1 MPSSVSLLESKLG
14 PANLNLDSKLGIPAS
29 LNSQNDIST
38 ISDAGFD
45 SGFNDQDSASSQQSA
60 DSVKSDENSVMS
72 SNNSDSRGSSLE
84 KSPASDT
91 QWGFLQIVFGILM
104 KVAYC
109 LDGQVCINFGVA
121 YPLIIYK
128 MVDNTTEFLPIFQF
142 FFPNRNF
149 TNFNILIFFS

>member
-14 PANLNLDSKLGIPAS
+14 PANLNLESKLGIPAS

-91 QWGFLQIVFGILM
+91 QWGFVCMNFLEFF
-104 KVAYC
+104 KKTTYC
-109 LDGQVCINFGVA
+109 LDGQVYVIFAVVD
-121 YPLIIYK
+121 PLFY
-128 MVDNTTEFLPIFQF
+128 L
-142 FFPNRNF
+142 
-149 TNFNILIFFS
+149 

>member
-14 PANLNLDSKLGIPAS
+14 PANLNLESKLGIPAS

-91 QWGFLQIVFGILM
+91 QWGFFCMNFLEFF
-104 KVAYC
+104 KETTYC
-109 LDGQVCINFGVA
+109 LDGQVCINFGVVD
-121 YPLIIYK
+121 PLFIYK
-128 MVDNTTEFLPIFQF
+128 MVDYTMKFLPSLTF
-142 FFPNRNF
+142 FLVRNS
-149 TNFNILIFFS
+149 TALSIVSR

>member
-14 PANLNLDSKLGIPAS
+14 PANLNLESKLGIPAS

-91 QWGFLQIVFGILM
+91 QWVFLHEVFGVL
-104 KVAYC
+104 KGNYTLHC
-109 LDGQVCINFGVA
+109 LDGQVCINFLGRNS
-121 YPLIIYK
+121 
-128 MVDNTTEFLPIFQF
+128 MVLSTIS
-142 FFPNRNF
+142 R
-149 TNFNILIFFS
+149 

>member
-109 LDGQVCINFGVA
+109 LDGQVCINFGVVD
-121 YPLIIYK
+121 PIFIDK
-128 MVDNTTEFLPIFQF
+128 MVYSCPVSIPPFWAEITLCCQS
-142 FFPNRNF
+142 FPEIRQSS
-149 TNFNILIFFS
+149 I

>member
-14 PANLNLDSKLGIPAS
+14 PANLNLESKLGIPAS

-91 QWGFLQIVFGILM
+91 QWGFFASIFLRFLR
-104 KVAYC
+104 KVALF
-109 LDGQVCINFGVA
+109 LDGQFCITYLVLVLSNLFFS
-121 YPLIIYK
+121 IK
-128 MVDNTTEFLPIFQF
+128 QLPFQF
-142 FFPNRNF
+142 NPN
-149 TNFNILIFFS
+149 LIQIQFQT

>member
-14 PANLNLDSKLGIPAS
+14 PANLNLESAKLGIPAS

-91 QWGFLQIVFGILM
+91 QWVIYASIFEFF
-104 KVAYC
+104 KETTYC
-109 LDGQVCINFGVA
+109 LDGQVCG
-121 YPLIIYK
+121 PLFIYK
-128 MVDNTTEFLPIFQF
+128 MVDYTVKFLPSFKPPFWVEISWCCQDTGYSF
-142 FFPNRNF
+142 
-149 TNFNILIFFS
+149 

>member
-14 PANLNLDSKLGIPAS
+14 PANLNLESKLGIPAS
-29 LNSQNDIST
+29 LNSQNDISA

-91 QWGFLQIVFGILM
+91 QWGFLHDFFFEIFEES
-104 KVAYC
+104 C
-109 LDGQVCINFGVA
+109 
-121 YPLIIYK
+121 
-128 MVDNTTEFLPIFQF
+128 TLPRQSSLYYLVLVLSNLFFSIKQLPFQF
-142 FFPNRNF
+142 NPN
-149 TNFNILIFFS
+149 LIQIQFQT

>member
-1 MPSSVSLLESKLG
+1 MPSSASLLESKLG
-14 PANLNLDSKLGIPAS
+14 PANLNLESAKLGIPAS

-91 QWGFLQIVFGILM
+91 QWGFF
-104 KVAYC
+104 A
-109 LDGQVCINFGVA
+109 
-121 YPLIIYK
+121 
-128 MVDNTTEFLPIFQF
+128 
-142 FFPNRNF
+142 
-149 TNFNILIFFS
+149 

>member
-1 MPSSVSLLESKLG
+1 MPSSVSLLESKLDMPG
-14 PANLNLDSKLGIPAS
+14 NLNLESKLGIPAS
-29 LNSQNDIST
+29 LNSQNHDIST

-91 QWGFLQIVFGILM
+91 QWVSFL
-104 KVAYC
+104 
-109 LDGQVCINFGVA
+109 
-121 YPLIIYK
+121 
-128 MVDNTTEFLPIFQF
+128 
-142 FFPNRNF
+142 
-149 TNFNILIFFS
+149 

>member
-14 PANLNLDSKLGIPAS
+14 PANLNLESKLGIPAS
-29 LNSQNDIST
+29 LNSQNDISA

-91 QWGFLQIVFGILM
+91 QWVFFASIFLRFLR
-104 KVAYC
+104 KVA
-109 LDGQVCINFGVA
+109 LFLHGQVCI
-121 YPLIIYK
+121 
-128 MVDNTTEFLPIFQF
+128 T
-142 FFPNRNF
+142 
-149 TNFNILIFFS
+149 

>member
-14 PANLNLDSKLGIPAS
+14 PANLNLESKLGIPAS

-109 LDGQVCINFGVA
+109 LDGQVGITFGVVN
-121 YPLIIYK
+121 LFFYK
-128 MVDNTTEFLPIFQF
+128 IVDTTMEFLPS
-142 FFPNRNF
+142 
-149 TNFNILIFFS
+149 FNIIFLKIL

>member
-14 PANLNLDSKLGIPAS
+14 PANLNLESKLGIPAS

-91 QWGFLQIVFGILM
+91 QWGFLHDFFLRFFQESCTLPRRSSLYYILS
-104 KVAYC
+104 
-109 LDGQVCINFGVA
+109 FGVVE
-121 YPLIIYK
+121 PLFFYK
-128 MVDNTTEFLPIFQF
+128 TVALSI
-142 FFPNRNF
+142 
-149 TNFNILIFFS
+149 

>member
-1 MPSSVSLLESKLG
+1 MKKSEEFSKIALKPQEKKIVMPSSVSLLESKLG
-14 PANLNLDSKLGIPAS
+14 PANLNLESKLGIPAS

-91 QWGFLQIVFGILM
+91 QWVFLQIVFGILM
-104 KVAYC
+104 KIAYILPRWSSLYYFWC
-109 LDGQVCINFGVA
+109 CRNSF
-121 YPLIIYK
+121 
-128 MVDNTTEFLPIFQF
+128 FL
-142 FFPNRNF
+142 
-149 TNFNILIFFS
+149 